1 MKILGK
7 FKSKAVIVIIIVIV
21 VVFTLYKIFIGGNGV
36 EYITEEVKTGNVFKQ
51 VSETGM
57 VKVSEQVDLS
67 FKYSGRLDQVFIKVG
82 DLVEAN
88 QSLASLDTNQLYIE
102 LSEAQAALDVA
113 KADYDK
119 LLAGSSPEEI
129 KIAETDVSNA
139 QITLDNA
146 KQSLE
151 DIKANAEEDLDQAY
165 EDAVDD
171 LEDAY
176 LKVYNA
182 FNVVRNI
189 QRSYFTGSD
198 QESIIVS
205 QNKSLIESNLDK
217 ADTYLYQAKVGN
229 NDSIDYGLD
238 QYKTLL
244 SNVKDSLTTIRNMT
258 ETASYRDDVSST
270 DKDSLDA
277 QKTNINTAYTN
288 VIGAQQNISTIKITN
303 KTNINTAEAVVAS
316 AEISLQKA
324 QDQLELKKAG
334 PTQENINLY
343 QAKIKQAEAKVSLLN
358 NKINDSTLRS
368 PVNGQIVA
376 INKTKGETV
385 QVTDVVFSILPTG
398 PFQVEVD
405 IYEEDIVY
413 VKTGNKVE
421 IFIPAFPDD
430 TFEGEVVSVDP
441 AEKLIDGVV
450 YYEVNVG
457 FDSLDKGVKPGMT
470 ADVVIK
476 VANRENVLIVPKQAV
491 KKINNDRMVIVLEN
505 GEIKEKKIIIG
516 LEGEDNIEVVSGL
529 TEGEKVVL
537 GEKAK

>member
-7 FKSKAVIVIIIVIV
+7 LKSKAVIVTIIVIV
-21 VVFTLYKIFIGGNGV
+21 VVFTIYKVFLGSNGV
-36 EYITEEVKTGNVFKQ
+36 EYITEEAKMGNVYKE

-67 FKYSGRLDQVFIKVG
+67 FKYSGKLDQVSVKVG

-88 QSLASLDTNQLYIE
+88 QSLASLDMDRLYIE

-119 LLAGSSPEEI
+119 LLAGSSSEEI
-129 KIAETDVSNA
+129 KIAETDVLNA

-151 DIKANAEEDLDQAY
+151 DIKADAEEDLDQAY

-176 LKVYNA
+176 LKVYNS
-182 FNVVRNI
+182 FNVVVNV

-198 QESIIVS
+198 QESIIVA

-229 NDSIDYGLD
+229 NDSIDYGLNE
-238 QYKTLL
+238 YKTLL
-244 SNVKDSLTTIRNMT
+244 SNVRDSLATIRNMT
-258 ETASYRDDVSST
+258 ETAFYRDDVSST
-270 DKDSLDA
+270 DKTSLDT

-288 VIGAQQNISTIKITN
+288 VIAAQQNISTIKITN
-303 KTNINTAEAVVAS
+303 ETNINTAEATVAS
-316 AEISLQKA
+316 AEVNLQKA

-334 PTQENINLY
+334 PTQENVNLY
-343 QAKIKQAEAKVSLLN
+343 QAKVKQAEARVSLLN
-358 NKINDSTLRS
+358 NKISDSTLRS
-368 PVNGQIVA
+368 PVKGQVIA

-385 QVTDVVFSILPTG
+385 QVTDIVFSILPTG
-398 PFQVEVD
+398 PFQAEVD

-421 IFIPAFPDD
+421 IFIPAFPEDI
-430 TFEGEVVSVDP
+430 FEGEVVSVDP

-450 YYEVNVG
+450 YYEVNIS
-457 FDSLDKGVKPGMT
+457 FDSQDKGVKPGMT
-470 ADVVIK
+470 SDVVIK
-476 VANRENVLIVPKQAV
+476 VANRENVLIVPKQAI
-491 KKINNDRMVIVLEN
+491 KKINGDRMVSVLEN
-505 GEIKEKKIIIG
+505 GEAKERKIAIG
-516 LEGEDNIEVVSGL
+516 LEGEDNVEVVSGL
-529 TEGEKVVL
+529 DEGEKVIL
-537 GEKAK
+537 GVVK